1 MAQFLGTHLNKLD
14 AKGRVSVPAPF
25 RAALKEQSAGGT
37 GVGAPLI
44 LRPSHQLPC
53 IEVWP
58 ERAFEALA
66 NPMGAYDQFSA
77 DQQDLAT
84 ALYAEAHS
92 METDKE
98 GRIVLPSNLKDH
110 AGLGENIV
118 FLGMGKI
125 FQIWEPAAAERRL
138 AEARERVRE
147 RQLTLPATSRVATTP
162 TSATVPNTT
171 PPAALGSTPPT
182 APGSTPP
189 AAPGST
195 PPAAIQGS
203 PA

>member
-25 RAALKEQSAGGT
+25 RAALKEQSTGGT

-66 NPMGAYDQFSA
+66 NPMGAFDQFSA

-147 RQLTLPATSRVATTP
+147 RQLTLPATSRVAT
-162 TSATVPNTT
+162 ATA
-171 PPAALGSTPPT
+171 PAA
-182 APGSTPP
+182 PGPTPP

-195 PPAAIQGS
+195 PPAVIQGP